1 MYYNKHHMV
10 FGSLAKMAAKGVAK
24 KAKSELRDSRNQM
37 ISIAKNRG
45 QQAINGMKQNA
56 ITYGTIKLNQAQAR
70 VSNRMGA
77 IKTGLVQN
85 GQPIMQGPNGGNF
98 RLGPNGQRL
107 PVL

>member
-1 MYYNKHHMV
+1 MG

-24 KAKSELRDSRNQM
+24 KAKSELKDSRNQM
-37 ISIAKNRG
+37 VSIAKNRG

-56 ITYGTIKLNQAQAR
+56 ITYGTVKLNQAQTR
-70 VSNRMGA
+70 VYNKMGA